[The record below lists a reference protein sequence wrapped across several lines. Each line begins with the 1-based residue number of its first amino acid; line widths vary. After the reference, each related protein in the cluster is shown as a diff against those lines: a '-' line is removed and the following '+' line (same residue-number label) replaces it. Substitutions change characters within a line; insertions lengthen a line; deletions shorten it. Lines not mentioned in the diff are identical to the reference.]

1 MDPEKLHFKVTL
13 SGTPHHRSPEFQI
26 GLDGVDYVTG
36 LIPSYNG
43 VSTLYEF
50 YVEGIQPG
58 DHALTISFVN
68 KVNTDTVLD
77 ANGNIVEDL
86 LLNIEKIEIDD
97 IDMGNLIWSNSVYT
111 PDYPKSYAENMRQQG
126 ITLDPQITEC
136 VNLGWNGQWTFPFT
150 SPFYF
155 WMLENV

>member
-1 MDPEKLHFKVTL
+1 MESETLHFKVTL

-26 GLDGVDYVTG
+26 GLDGFDYVTG

-58 DHALTISFVN
+58 NHALTISFVN

-77 ANGNIVEDL
+77 ANGNIIEDL

-97 IDMGNLIWSNSVYT
+97 IDLGTLIWSKSTYD
-111 PDYPKSYAENMRQQG
+111 PIYPKSYVENMQQQG
-126 ITLDPQITEC
+126 ITLKPQLTEC
-136 VNLGWNGQWTFPFT
+136 VNLGWNGTWKISFT
-150 SPFYF
+150 SPFHL
-155 WMLENV
+155 WLLENI